1 MKIRGIYKITNKI
14 NGKVYIGESLDI
26 KRRWEEHINELN
38 NNSHHS
44 YKLQNDWNTYGQ
56 DNFKFEILLT
66 LDKYIAKFK
75 DKYINVIYEDKYI
88 TKYNS
93 IDKGYN
99 IEKTIEKV
107 LNKEKIIQSKNKDLK
122 MLETMK
128 YLVDKE
134 YIIVKDNVVYEKI
147 KPINIII
154 EKYNKL
160 TRDRIRKIFLENNII
175 EKVNSRSYIITEY
188 GTNFILGDVGEKY
201 QINKFKINDLN
212 FEKLINKN
220 NKN

>member
-1 MKIRGIYKITNKI
+1 
-14 NGKVYIGESLDI
+14 
-26 KRRWEEHINELN
+26 
-38 NNSHHS
+38 
-44 YKLQNDWNTYGQ
+44 
-56 DNFKFEILLT
+56 
-66 LDKYIAKFK
+66 
-75 DKYINVIYEDKYI
+75 
-88 TKYNS
+88 
-93 IDKGYN
+93 
-99 IEKTIEKV
+99 
-107 LNKEKIIQSKNKDLK
+107 
-122 MLETMK
+122 MLETIK

-134 YIIVKDNVVYEKI
+134 YIIVKDNIVYEKI